1 MTVDR
6 AAVLDALREA
16 SAEGF
21 ATSKQVAA
29 VLGIKG
35 ASPLIRTVRKE
46 LEVMARQGRIE
57 AEVNPVVGKRFR
69 YVEEPSG
76 PAGIVARMER
86 RAKAVEDEE
95 PDESPE
101 ESEDEAESPEEPE
114 EEPDEESE
122 EESEDEDD
130 RPRLVR
136 RSLPTAT
143 HRVLRVLSDGKART
157 LKELKGYGVSSTT
170 LKPMREEGL
179 VLSEPDGYRITDD
192 GLRGLSEIEEDWPQ
206 LKDSVYEYEEYVEFD
221 RPRPKG
227 RMPTTVH
234 AMLCALAD
242 GRPRRAKD
250 LMAAGIGEKTH
261 GTVYQHGWCERTGL
275 GYAIT
280 DAGRARLDE
289 IERDW
294 PELRAKGRDSAV
306 PAAEEPVPAPKAEK
320 LPFPQPG
327 DGPLMYLVGEDGSQC
342 WMNTRGEY
350 FAVGDHIDQACGL
363 ANPDPKPDD
372 PPMTEAENAVVEGV
386 EAVTVYRLTLRTARG
401 VRTVDVSDPYVIG
414 KADATAFLVGMAARV
429 RTVGGRVQIGHIVDD
444 EWRDAL

>member
-6 AAVLDALREA
+6 AAVLDALREV

-57 AEVNPVVGKRFR
+57 TEVHPTIGKRFR

-86 RAKAVEDEE
+86 RARAVEDGVV
-95 PDESPE
+95 PDEDEDGTE
-101 ESEDEAESPEEPE
+101 EESPEEPE
-114 EEPDEESE
+114 EGSE
-122 EESEDEDD
+122 EESESEAD

-157 LKELKGYGVSSTT
+157 LKELKGFGVSSTT

-206 LKDSVYEYEEYVEFD
+206 LRDAVYDYQEYEEYE

-234 AMLCALAD
+234 AMLRALAD

-261 GTVYQHGWCERTGL
+261 GTVYQHGWCERTSE

-280 DAGRARLDE
+280 DAGRARIEE

-294 PELRAKGRDSAV
+294 PELRAKGGDV
-306 PAAEEPVPAPKAEK
+306 PAPASEPAPKAEPVPEPVQK
-320 LPFPQPG
+320 VEQLPG
-327 DGPLMYLVGEDGSQC
+327 YDGP
-342 WMNTRGEY
+342 
-350 FAVGDHIDQACGL
+350 
-363 ANPDPKPDD
+363 DPLPDD
-372 PPMTEAENAVVEGV
+372 PPMGEAENAVVEGI

-414 KADATAFLVGMAARV
+414 EADASDFLVGKAARV

-444 EWRDAL
+444 TWRFTR

>member
-21 ATSKQVAA
+21 VTAKEVAA
-29 VLGIKG
+29 SMGIKG
-35 ASPLIRTVRKE
+35 SSPLVRSVRKE
-46 LEVMARQGRIE
+46 LVVLARQGRVE
-57 AEVNPVVGKRFR
+57 TEVHPAVGRRYR

-76 PAGIVARMER
+76 VAGIVARMER
-86 RAKAVEDEE
+86 RAAAED
-95 PDESPE
+95 DGVLPE
-101 ESEDEAESPEEPE
+101 EEPE
-114 EEPDEESE
+114 EGEEEGSE
-122 EESEDEDD
+122 EEAEDEDEPEPEPEPDQEPD

-157 LKELKGYGVSSTT
+157 LKELKGFGVSSTT

-206 LKDSVYEYEEYVEFD
+206 LRDAVYDYQEYEEYE

-294 PELRAKGRDSAV
+294 PELRAKGRDV
-306 PAAEEPVPAPKAEK
+306 PLPASEPAPKAEPEPEHVQK
-320 LPFPQPG
+320 VERSPEPEEWF
-327 DGPLMYLVGEDGSQC
+327 DED
-342 WMNTRGEY
+342 
-350 FAVGDHIDQACGL
+350 DQL
-363 ANPDPKPDD
+363 IPDYVKVEGVDAAPDD
-372 PPMTEAENAVVEGV
+372 PPMTDAENAVVEGI

-414 KADATAFLVGMAARV
+414 KADASDFLVGKAARV

-444 EWRDAL
+444 DWRDAL

>member
-6 AAVLDALREA
+6 DAVLDALREA

-69 YVEEPSG
+69 YVEEPDG
-76 PAGIVARMER
+76 IDGIVARMER
-86 RAKAVEDEE
+86 RAKAIEDGVVPDEDEE
-95 PDESPE
+95 PAEEPEENYGEEDETPE
-101 ESEDEAESPEEPE
+101 ESSEDGPEEPE
-114 EEPDEESE
+114 QEP
-122 EESEDEDD
+122 D

-136 RSLPTAT
+136 RSLPTAI
-143 HRVLRVLSDGKART
+143 HRVLKVLSDGKART
-157 LKELKGYGVSSTT
+157 LKELKGFGVSSTT

-206 LKDSVYEYEEYVEFD
+206 LKDAVYDYQEYEEFD

-234 AMLCALAD
+234 AMLRALAD

-261 GTVYQHGWCERTGL
+261 GTVYQHGWCERTAL

-306 PAAEEPVPAPKAEK
+306 PAAEEPAPKAEPEPEPVQK
-320 LPFPQPG
+320 VEQLPG
-327 DGPLMYLVGEDGSQC
+327 YDGP
-342 WMNTRGEY
+342 
-350 FAVGDHIDQACGL
+350 
-363 ANPDPKPDD
+363 DPLPDD
-372 PPMTEAENAVVEGV
+372 PPIGEAENAVVEGV
-386 EAVTVYRLTLRTARG
+386 EAVTVYRLTLRTAKG

-444 EWRDAL
+444 EWRDAA

>member
-6 AAVLDALREA
+6 DAVLDALREA

-57 AEVNPVVGKRFR
+57 TEVHPTIGKRFR

-86 RAKAVEDEE
+86 RAKAVEDGVVPDEDE
-95 PDESPE
+95 DESPE
-101 ESEDEAESPEEPE
+101 ESEEEPE
-114 EEPDEESE
+114 A
-122 EESEDEDD
+122 EDD

-143 HRVLRVLSDGKART
+143 HRVLKVLSDGKART
-157 LKELKGYGVSSTT
+157 LKELKGFGVSSTT

-206 LKDSVYEYEEYVEFD
+206 LRDAVYDYQEYEEFD

-261 GTVYQHGWCERTGL
+261 GTVYQHGWCERTSE

-280 DAGRARLDE
+280 DAGRSRIEE

-294 PELRAKGRDSAV
+294 PELRAKGRDVPV
-306 PAAEEPVPAPKAEK
+306 PAAEEPAPKAEPAPEPEPVQK
-320 LPFPQPG
+320 IEQLPG
-327 DGPLMYLVGEDGSQC
+327 YDGP
-342 WMNTRGEY
+342 
-350 FAVGDHIDQACGL
+350 
-363 ANPDPKPDD
+363 DPLPDD
-372 PPMTEAENAVVEGV
+372 PPMGEAENAVVEGI
-386 EAVTVYRLTLRTARG
+386 ESVTVYRLTLRTARG

-414 KADATAFLVGMAARV
+414 KADASDFLVGKAARV
-429 RTVGGRVQIGHIVDD
+429 RTVAGRVQIGHIVDD
-444 EWRDAL
+444 DWRDAL

>member
-6 AAVLDALREA
+6 DAVLDALREA

-57 AEVNPVVGKRFR
+57 TEVHPTIGKRFR
-69 YVEEPSG
+69 YVEEPDG
-76 PAGIVARMER
+76 IDGIVARMER
-86 RAKAVEDEE
+86 RARAVEDGVV
-95 PDESPE
+95 PDEDEDGPE
-101 ESEDEAESPEEPE
+101 EESPEEPE
-114 EEPDEESE
+114 EESESE
-122 EESEDEDD
+122 AD

-143 HRVLRVLSDGKART
+143 HRVLKVLSDGKART

-206 LKDSVYEYEEYVEFD
+206 LKDAVYDYQEYEEFD

-294 PELRAKGRDSAV
+294 PELRAKGRDV
-306 PAAEEPVPAPKAEK
+306 PAPASEPAPKAEPVPEPVRIPNE
-320 LPFPQPG
+320 LPG
-327 DGPLMYLVGEDGSQC
+327 CDGPDSL
-342 WMNTRGEY
+342 
-350 FAVGDHIDQACGL
+350 
-363 ANPDPKPDD
+363 PDD
-372 PPMTEAENAVVEGV
+372 PPMGEVENAVVEGI

-414 KADATAFLVGMAARV
+414 KADASDFLVGKAARV

-444 EWRDAL
+444 DWRDAL

>member
-29 VLGIKG
+29 ALGIKG
-35 ASPLIRTVRKE
+35 VSPLIRTVRKE

-57 AEVNPVVGKRFR
+57 TEVHPTIGKRFR

-86 RAKAVEDEE
+86 RARAVEDGVVPDEDEE

-101 ESEDEAESPEEPE
+101 EPEDEDGLEEPE
-114 EEPDEESE
+114 QEP
-122 EESEDEDD
+122 D

-157 LKELKGYGVSSTT
+157 LKELKGFGVSSTT

-206 LKDSVYEYEEYVEFD
+206 LRDAVYDYQEYVEFD

-280 DAGRARLDE
+280 DAGRARLGE

-294 PELRAKGRDSAV
+294 PELRAKGRDVPV
-306 PAAEEPVPAPKAEK
+306 PAAEEPVPAPKAEPEPEPVQK
-320 LPFPQPG
+320 VEQLPG
-327 DGPLMYLVGEDGSQC
+327 YDGP
-342 WMNTRGEY
+342 
-350 FAVGDHIDQACGL
+350 
-363 ANPDPKPDD
+363 DPLPDD
-372 PPMTEAENAVVEGV
+372 PPMTEAENAVVEGI

-414 KADATAFLVGMAARV
+414 KADATAFLIGMAARV
-429 RTVGGRVQIGHIVDD
+429 RMVGGRVQIGHIVDD
-444 EWRDAL
+444 DWRDAL

>member
-57 AEVNPVVGKRFR
+57 TEVHPTIGKRFR

-86 RAKAVEDEE
+86 RAKAVEDGVVPDEDE
-95 PDESPE
+95 DESPE
-101 ESEDEAESPEEPE
+101 ESEDGPE
-114 EEPDEESE
+114 EEPEA
-122 EESEDEDD
+122 EDD

-143 HRVLRVLSDGKART
+143 HRVLKVLSDGKPRT
-157 LKELKGYGVSSTT
+157 LKELKGFGVSSTT

-206 LKDSVYEYEEYVEFD
+206 LRDSVYEYEEYVEFD

-280 DAGRARLDE
+280 DAGRSRLEE

-294 PELRAKGRDSAV
+294 PELRAKGRDFAV
-306 PAAEEPVPAPKAEK
+306 PVSEPEPKAEPAPEPEPVQK
-320 LPFPQPG
+320 VEQLPEPEEWF
-327 DGPLMYLVGEDGSQC
+327 DED
-342 WMNTRGEY
+342 
-350 FAVGDHIDQACGL
+350 DQL
-363 ANPDPKPDD
+363 IPDYVKVEGVDTVPDD
-372 PPMTEAENAVVEGV
+372 PPISEAENAVVV
-386 EAVTVYRLTLRTARG
+386 DLTTVYRLTLRTPSG
-401 VRTVDVSDPYVIG
+401 QKVVDVPACDEGVITG
-414 KADATAFLVGMAARV
+414 VLGRMRTMCDAVGRAVRV
-429 RTVGGRVQIGHIVDD
+429 RTVAGEVQIGHIVDD
-444 EWRDAL
+444 TWRFTR

>member
-29 VLGIKG
+29 ALGIKG
-35 ASPLIRTVRKE
+35 VSPLIRTVRKE

-57 AEVNPVVGKRFR
+57 TEVHPTIGKRFR

-86 RAKAVEDEE
+86 RARAVEDGVVPDEDEE

-101 ESEDEAESPEEPE
+101 EPEDEDGLEEPE
-114 EEPDEESE
+114 QEP
-122 EESEDEDD
+122 D

-157 LKELKGYGVSSTT
+157 LKELKGFGVSSTT

-206 LKDSVYEYEEYVEFD
+206 LKDSVYENEEYEEFD

-280 DAGRARLDE
+280 DAGRARLGE

-294 PELRAKGRDSAV
+294 PELRAKGRDVPV
-306 PAAEEPVPAPKAEK
+306 PAAEEPVPAPKAEPEPEPVQK
-320 LPFPQPG
+320 VEQLPG
-327 DGPLMYLVGEDGSQC
+327 YDGP
-342 WMNTRGEY
+342 
-350 FAVGDHIDQACGL
+350 
-363 ANPDPKPDD
+363 DPLPDD
-372 PPMTEAENAVVEGV
+372 PPMTEAENAVVEGI

-414 KADATAFLVGMAARV
+414 KADATAFLIGMAARV
-429 RTVGGRVQIGHIVDD
+429 RMVGGRVQIGHIVDD
-444 EWRDAL
+444 DWRDAL

>member
-1 MTVDR
+1 M
-6 AAVLDALREA
+6 
-16 SAEGF
+16 
-21 ATSKQVAA
+21 
-29 VLGIKG
+29 
-35 ASPLIRTVRKE
+35 
-46 LEVMARQGRIE
+46 
-57 AEVNPVVGKRFR
+57 
-69 YVEEPSG
+69 EEPDG
-76 PAGIVARMER
+76 IDGIVARMER
-86 RAKAVEDEE
+86 RARAVEDGVV
-95 PDESPE
+95 PDEDEDGPE
-101 ESEDEAESPEEPE
+101 EESPEEPE
-114 EEPDEESE
+114 EESESE
-122 EESEDEDD
+122 AD

-157 LKELKGYGVSSTT
+157 LKELKGFGVSSTT

-206 LKDSVYEYEEYVEFD
+206 LRDSVYEYEEYEEFE

-234 AMLCALAD
+234 AMLRALAD

-261 GTVYQHGWCERTGL
+261 GTVYQHGWCERTSE

-280 DAGRARLDE
+280 DAGRARLGE

-294 PELRAKGRDSAV
+294 PELRAKGRDV
-306 PAAEEPVPAPKAEK
+306 PAPASEPAPKAEAVPEPEPVQILNE
-320 LPFPQPG
+320 LPG
-327 DGPLMYLVGEDGSQC
+327 YDGP
-342 WMNTRGEY
+342 
-350 FAVGDHIDQACGL
+350 
-363 ANPDPKPDD
+363 DPLPDD
-372 PPMTEAENAVVEGV
+372 PPMGEAENAVVEGV
-386 EAVTVYRLTLRTARG
+386 ESVTVYRLTLRTARG

-414 KADATAFLVGMAARV
+414 KADASDFLVGKAARV

-444 EWRDAL
+444 DWRDAL

>member
-6 AAVLDALREA
+6 DAVLDALREA

-57 AEVNPVVGKRFR
+57 TEVHPTIGKRFR
-69 YVEEPSG
+69 YVEEPDG
-76 PAGIVARMER
+76 IDGIVARMER
-86 RAKAVEDEE
+86 RAKAVEDGVVPDEDEDGPEE
-95 PDESPE
+95 ESPE
-101 ESEDEAESPEEPE
+101 ESEEEPE
-114 EEPDEESE
+114 PEQVPD
-122 EESEDEDD
+122 
-130 RPRLVR
+130 RQRLVR

-143 HRVLRVLSDGKART
+143 HRVLKVLSDGKART
-157 LKELKGYGVSSTT
+157 LKELKGFGVSSTT

-206 LKDSVYEYEEYVEFD
+206 LKDAVYDYQEYEEFE

-234 AMLCALAD
+234 AMLRALAD

-280 DAGRARLDE
+280 DAGRARIEE

-306 PAAEEPVPAPKAEK
+306 PAAEEPAPKAE
-320 LPFPQPG
+320 PVPEPEPVRIPNESPG
-327 DGPLMYLVGEDGSQC
+327 YDGP
-342 WMNTRGEY
+342 
-350 FAVGDHIDQACGL
+350 
-363 ANPDPKPDD
+363 DPLPDD

-429 RTVGGRVQIGHIVDD
+429 RTVAGRTQVGHIVDD
-444 EWRDAL
+444 EWRDAA

>member
-6 AAVLDALREA
+6 DAVLDALREA

-57 AEVNPVVGKRFR
+57 TEVHPTIGKRFR

-86 RAKAVEDEE
+86 RAKASEDGVVPDEDE
-95 PDESPE
+95 DG
-101 ESEDEAESPEEPE
+101 PE
-114 EEPDEESE
+114 EESPEESE
-122 EESEDEDD
+122 EESEAEDDTEPD

-157 LKELKGYGVSSTT
+157 LKELKGFGVSSTT

-206 LKDSVYEYEEYVEFD
+206 LRDSVYEYEEYVEFE

-261 GTVYQHGWCERTGL
+261 GTVYQHGWCERTSE

-280 DAGRARLDE
+280 DAGRARIEE

-294 PELRAKGRDSAV
+294 PELRAKGMGYVDVPMVQESAPELV
-306 PAAEEPVPAPKAEK
+306 REARKPEPVQKVEQ
-320 LPFPQPG
+320 LPG
-327 DGPLMYLVGEDGSQC
+327 YDGPDSL
-342 WMNTRGEY
+342 
-350 FAVGDHIDQACGL
+350 
-363 ANPDPKPDD
+363 PDD
-372 PPMTEAENAVVEGV
+372 PPMGEVENAVVEGI

-414 KADATAFLVGMAARV
+414 KADASDFLVGKAARV

-444 EWRDAL
+444 DWRDAL

>member
-6 AAVLDALREA
+6 DAVLDALREA

-57 AEVNPVVGKRFR
+57 TEVHPTIGKRFR

-86 RAKAVEDEE
+86 RAKAVEDGVVPDEDE
-95 PDESPE
+95 DGTEDGPEDESPE
-101 ESEDEAESPEEPE
+101 EPGQEP
-114 EEPDEESE
+114 
-122 EESEDEDD
+122 D

-143 HRVLRVLSDGKART
+143 HRVLKVLSDGKART

-179 VLSEPDGYRITDD
+179 VLSEPEGYRITDD

-206 LKDSVYEYEEYVEFD
+206 LRDAVYDYQEYEEFD

-234 AMLCALAD
+234 AMLRALAD

-261 GTVYQHGWCERTGL
+261 GTVYQHGWCERTSE

-280 DAGRARLDE
+280 DAGRARLGE

-294 PELRAKGRDSAV
+294 PELRAKGRDVPV
-306 PAAEEPVPAPKAEK
+306 PASEPAPKAEPVPEPEPVQK
-320 LPFPQPG
+320 VERSPEPEEWFDEDDQ
-327 DGPLMYLVGEDGSQC
+327 LV
-342 WMNTRGEY
+342 
-350 FAVGDHIDQACGL
+350 
-363 ANPDPKPDD
+363 PDYVKVEGVDPVPDD
-372 PPMTEAENAVVEGV
+372 PPASEAENAVVEGI

-414 KADATAFLVGMAARV
+414 KADVGMAARV
-429 RTVGGRVQIGHIVDD
+429 RTVAGRVQIGHIVDD
-444 EWRDAL
+444 DWRDAL

>member
-57 AEVNPVVGKRFR
+57 TEVHPTIGKRFR

-86 RAKAVEDEE
+86 RAKAVEDEGAL
-95 PDESPE
+95 PE
-101 ESEDEAESPEEPE
+101 EDAEEGEE
-114 EEPDEESE
+114 EESE
-122 EESEDEDD
+122 EEPEDESEEPGQEPD

-143 HRVLRVLSDGKART
+143 HRVLKVLSDGKART
-157 LKELKGYGVSSTT
+157 LKELKGFGVSSTT

-206 LKDSVYEYEEYVEFD
+206 LRDSVYEYEEYVEYE

-261 GTVYQHGWCERTGL
+261 GTVYQHGWCERTSE

-280 DAGRARLDE
+280 DAGRSRIEE

-294 PELRAKGRDSAV
+294 PELRAKGRDVPV
-306 PAAEEPVPAPKAEK
+306 PAAEEPVPAPEPEPVQNVEQ
-320 LPFPQPG
+320 LPG
-327 DGPLMYLVGEDGSQC
+327 YDGP
-342 WMNTRGEY
+342 
-350 FAVGDHIDQACGL
+350 
-363 ANPDPKPDD
+363 DPLPDD
-372 PPMTEAENAVVEGV
+372 PPMGEAENAVVEGI
-386 EAVTVYRLTLRTARG
+386 ESVTVYRLTLRTARG

-414 KADATAFLVGMAARV
+414 KADASDFLVGKAARV

-444 EWRDAL
+444 DWRDAL

>member
-46 LEVMARQGRIE
+46 LGVMARQGRIE
-57 AEVNPVVGKRFR
+57 AEVHPTIGKRFR
-69 YVEEPSG
+69 YVEEPDG

-86 RAKAVEDEE
+86 RAKAVEDGVV
-95 PDESPE
+95 PD
-101 ESEDEAESPEEPE
+101 EDEAP
-114 EEPDEESE
+114 EESE
-122 EESEDEDD
+122 EESDEEPEDEDGPGPGQEPD
-130 RPRLVR
+130 RQRLVR

-143 HRVLRVLSDGKART
+143 HRVLKVLSDGKART
-157 LKELKGYGVSSTT
+157 LKELKGFGVSSTT

-206 LKDSVYEYEEYVEFD
+206 LKDAVYDYQEYEEFD

-234 AMLCALAD
+234 AMLCTLAD

-294 PELRAKGRDSAV
+294 PELRAKGRNVPV
-306 PAAEEPVPAPKAEK
+306 PAAEEPEPAPKMEAVAKAEAV
-320 LPFPQPG
+320 PATQPG
-327 DGPLMYLVGEDGSQC
+327 YDGP
-342 WMNTRGEY
+342 
-350 FAVGDHIDQACGL
+350 
-363 ANPDPKPDD
+363 DPLPDD
-372 PPMTEAENAVVEGV
+372 PPMGEAENAVVEGV

-429 RTVGGRVQIGHIVDD
+429 RTVGGRVQVGHIVDD
-444 EWRDAL
+444 EWRDAA

>member
-6 AAVLDALREA
+6 DAVLDALREA

-69 YVEEPSG
+69 YVEEPDG
-76 PAGIVARMER
+76 IDGIVARMER
-86 RAKAVEDEE
+86 RAKAVEDGVVPDEDEE

-101 ESEDEAESPEEPE
+101 EPDDGT
-114 EEPDEESE
+114 DEESE
-122 EESEDEDD
+122 GEPDQEPD

-143 HRVLRVLSDGKART
+143 HRVLRVLSDGRART
-157 LKELKGYGVSSTT
+157 LKELKGFGVSSTT

-206 LKDSVYEYEEYVEFD
+206 LRDSVYEYEEYEEFD

-280 DAGRARLDE
+280 DAGRARIEE

-294 PELRAKGRDSAV
+294 PELRAKGMGYVDVPTVQESA
-306 PAAEEPVPAPKAEK
+306 PEPVREARKPEPEPEPVQKVEQ
-320 LPFPQPG
+320 LPG
-327 DGPLMYLVGEDGSQC
+327 YDGP
-342 WMNTRGEY
+342 
-350 FAVGDHIDQACGL
+350 
-363 ANPDPKPDD
+363 DPLPDD
-372 PPMTEAENAVVEGV
+372 PPMTEAENAVVEGI
-386 EAVTVYRLTLRTARG
+386 ESVTVYRLTLRTAKG
-401 VRTVDVSDPYVIG
+401 SRTVDVSDPYVIG
-414 KADATAFLVGMAARV
+414 KADASDFLVGKAARV
-429 RTVGGRVQIGHIVDD
+429 RTVAGRVQIGHIVDD

>member
-6 AAVLDALREA
+6 DAVLDALREA

-57 AEVNPVVGKRFR
+57 AEVSPVVGKRFR
-69 YVEEPSG
+69 YVDEPSG
-76 PAGIVARMER
+76 VDGIVARMER
-86 RAKAVEDEE
+86 RAKAVEDGVVPDEDEE
-95 PDESPE
+95 P
-101 ESEDEAESPEEPE
+101 AEEPE
-114 EEPDEESE
+114 ENYGEEEETPEES
-122 EESEDEDD
+122 SEDGPEEPGQEPD

-143 HRVLRVLSDGKART
+143 HRVLKVLSDGKART
-157 LKELKGYGVSSTT
+157 LKELKGFGVSSTT

-206 LKDSVYEYEEYVEFD
+206 LKDAVYDYQEYEEFD

-261 GTVYQHGWCERTGL
+261 GTVYQHGWCERTAL

-294 PELRAKGRDSAV
+294 PELRAKGRDVPV
-306 PAAEEPVPAPKAEK
+306 PAAEEQEPAPKAEPVPEPVQK
-320 LPFPQPG
+320 VEQLPG
-327 DGPLMYLVGEDGSQC
+327 YDGP
-342 WMNTRGEY
+342 
-350 FAVGDHIDQACGL
+350 
-363 ANPDPKPDD
+363 DPIPDD
-372 PPMTEAENAVVEGV
+372 PPMGEAENAVVEAV

-414 KADATAFLVGMAARV
+414 KADAADFLVGMAARV
-429 RTVGGRVQIGHIVDD
+429 RTVAGRVQVGHIVDD
-444 EWRDAL
+444 EWRDAA

>member
-69 YVEEPSG
+69 YVEEPDG
-76 PAGIVARMER
+76 IDGIVARMER
-86 RAKAVEDEE
+86 RAKAVEDGVVPDEDEE

-101 ESEDEAESPEEPE
+101 EPEDEDGLEEPE
-114 EEPDEESE
+114 QEP
-122 EESEDEDD
+122 D

-143 HRVLRVLSDGKART
+143 HRVLRVLSDGRART

-206 LKDSVYEYEEYVEFD
+206 LRDAVYDYQEYEEFD

-261 GTVYQHGWCERTGL
+261 GTVYQHGWCKRTGL

-294 PELRAKGRDSAV
+294 PELRAKGMGYVDVPMVQESA
-306 PAAEEPVPAPKAEK
+306 PEPVREARKPEPVQKVEQ
-320 LPFPQPG
+320 LPG
-327 DGPLMYLVGEDGSQC
+327 YDGP
-342 WMNTRGEY
+342 
-350 FAVGDHIDQACGL
+350 
-363 ANPDPKPDD
+363 DPLPDD

-414 KADATAFLVGMAARV
+414 KTDASDFLVGKAARV
-429 RTVGGRVQIGHIVDD
+429 RTVGERVQIGHIVDD
-444 EWRDAL
+444 DWRDAL

>member
-57 AEVNPVVGKRFR
+57 AEVHPTIGKRFR

-76 PAGIVARMER
+76 TAGIVARMER
-86 RAKAVEDEE
+86 RARAVEDGVVPDEDEE

-101 ESEDEAESPEEPE
+101 EPEDEDGPEEPE
-114 EEPDEESE
+114 QEP
-122 EESEDEDD
+122 D

-206 LKDSVYEYEEYVEFD
+206 LKDAVYDYQEYEEFD

-280 DAGRARLDE
+280 DAGRARLGE

-294 PELRAKGRDSAV
+294 PELRAKGRDVPV
-306 PAAEEPVPAPKAEK
+306 PAAEEPVPAPKAEPEPEPVQK
-320 LPFPQPG
+320 VEQSPG
-327 DGPLMYLVGEDGSQC
+327 YDGP
-342 WMNTRGEY
+342 
-350 FAVGDHIDQACGL
+350 
-363 ANPDPKPDD
+363 DPLPDD
-372 PPMTEAENAVVEGV
+372 PPMTEAENAVVEGI

-414 KADATAFLVGMAARV
+414 QADASDFLVGKAARV

>member
-6 AAVLDALREA
+6 DAVLDALREA

-57 AEVNPVVGKRFR
+57 TEVHPTIGKRFR
-69 YVEEPSG
+69 YVEEPD
-76 PAGIVARMER
+76 AIDGIVARMER
-86 RAKAVEDEE
+86 RARAVEDGVV
-95 PDESPE
+95 PDEDEDGPE
-101 ESEDEAESPEEPE
+101 EESPEEPE
-114 EEPDEESE
+114 EESESE
-122 EESEDEDD
+122 AD

-143 HRVLRVLSDGKART
+143 HRVLKVLSDGKART

-206 LKDSVYEYEEYVEFD
+206 LKDAVYDYQEYEEFD

-294 PELRAKGRDSAV
+294 PELRAKGRDV
-306 PAAEEPVPAPKAEK
+306 PAPASEPAPKAEPVPEPVRIPNE
-320 LPFPQPG
+320 LPG
-327 DGPLMYLVGEDGSQC
+327 CDGPDSL
-342 WMNTRGEY
+342 
-350 FAVGDHIDQACGL
+350 
-363 ANPDPKPDD
+363 PDD
-372 PPMTEAENAVVEGV
+372 PPMGEVENAVVEGI

-414 KADATAFLVGMAARV
+414 KADASDFLVGKAARV

-444 EWRDAL
+444 DWRDAL

>member
-6 AAVLDALREA
+6 AAVLDALREV

-69 YVEEPSG
+69 YVEEPDG
-76 PAGIVARMER
+76 IDGIVARMER
-86 RAKAVEDEE
+86 RAKAIEDGVVPDEDEE

-101 ESEDEAESPEEPE
+101 EPEDEDGPE
-114 EEPDEESE
+114 EEPEPEQE
-122 EESEDEDD
+122 PD

-157 LKELKGYGVSSTT
+157 LKELKGFGVSSTT

-192 GLRGLSEIEEDWPQ
+192 GLRGLFEIEEDWPQ
-206 LKDSVYEYEEYVEFD
+206 LRDAVYDYQEYEEFD

-261 GTVYQHGWCERTGL
+261 GTVYQHGWCERTAL

-280 DAGRARLDE
+280 DAGRARLGE

-306 PAAEEPVPAPKAEK
+306 PAAEEQEQAPKAEPAPEPEPVQK
-320 LPFPQPG
+320 VEQLPG
-327 DGPLMYLVGEDGSQC
+327 YDGP
-342 WMNTRGEY
+342 
-350 FAVGDHIDQACGL
+350 
-363 ANPDPKPDD
+363 DPLPDD
-372 PPMTEAENAVVEGV
+372 PPMSEAENAVVEGV

-429 RTVGGRVQIGHIVDD
+429 RTVGGRVQVGHIVDD
-444 EWRDAL
+444 VWRDAA

>member
-6 AAVLDALREA
+6 DAVLDALREA

-57 AEVNPVVGKRFR
+57 TEVHPTIGKRFR
-69 YVEEPSG
+69 YVEEPDG
-76 PAGIVARMER
+76 IDGIVARMER
-86 RAKAVEDEE
+86 RAKAVEDGVV
-95 PDESPE
+95 PDEDEDGPE
-101 ESEDEAESPEEPE
+101 EESPEEPE
-114 EEPDEESE
+114 EESESE
-122 EESEDEDD
+122 AD

-157 LKELKGYGVSSTT
+157 LKELKGFGVSSTT

-206 LKDSVYEYEEYVEFD
+206 LRDSVYEYEEYEEFE

-234 AMLCALAD
+234 AMLRALAD

-261 GTVYQHGWCERTGL
+261 GTVYQHGWCERTSE

-280 DAGRARLDE
+280 DAGRARLGE

-294 PELRAKGRDSAV
+294 PELRAKGRDVPA
-306 PAAEEPVPAPKAEK
+306 PAAEEPVPAPKAEPVSEPVQK
-320 LPFPQPG
+320 VEQLPG
-327 DGPLMYLVGEDGSQC
+327 YDGPDPL
-342 WMNTRGEY
+342 
-350 FAVGDHIDQACGL
+350 
-363 ANPDPKPDD
+363 PDE

-386 EAVTVYRLTLRTARG
+386 ESVTVYRLTLRTARG

-414 KADATAFLVGMAARV
+414 KADASDFLVGKAARV
-429 RTVGGRVQIGHIVDD
+429 RTVAGRVQIGHIVDD

>member
-29 VLGIKG
+29 ALGIKG

-57 AEVNPVVGKRFR
+57 TEVHPTIGKRFR

-86 RAKAVEDEE
+86 RARAVEDGVV
-95 PDESPE
+95 PDEDEAPEENYGEEEETPE
-101 ESEDEAESPEEPE
+101 ESGEEPEDEDGPE
-114 EEPDEESE
+114 EEPEPEQE
-122 EESEDEDD
+122 PD

-179 VLSEPDGYRITDD
+179 VLSEPDGYLITDD

-206 LKDSVYEYEEYVEFD
+206 LRDAVYDYQEYVEFE

-280 DAGRARLDE
+280 DAGRARLGE

-294 PELRAKGRDSAV
+294 PELRAKGRDVPV
-306 PAAEEPVPAPKAEK
+306 PAAEEQEPKMETMPAVEAVAKAEAVPAT
-320 LPFPQPG
+320 QPG
-327 DGPLMYLVGEDGSQC
+327 YDGP
-342 WMNTRGEY
+342 
-350 FAVGDHIDQACGL
+350 
-363 ANPDPKPDD
+363 DPLPDD
-372 PPMTEAENAVVEGV
+372 PPMTEAENAVVEGI
-386 EAVTVYRLTLRTARG
+386 EAVTVYRLTLRTAKG

-429 RTVGGRVQIGHIVDD
+429 RTVGRRVQVGHIVDD
-444 EWRDAL
+444 DWRDAQ

>member
-35 ASPLIRTVRKE
+35 ASPFIRTVRKE

-57 AEVNPVVGKRFR
+57 TEVHPTIGKRFR

-86 RAKAVEDEE
+86 RAKAVEDGVVPDEDE
-95 PDESPE
+95 DGTEDGPEDESPE
-101 ESEDEAESPEEPE
+101 EPGQEP
-114 EEPDEESE
+114 
-122 EESEDEDD
+122 D

-143 HRVLRVLSDGKART
+143 HRVLKVLSDGKART

-206 LKDSVYEYEEYVEFD
+206 LKDAVYDYQEYEEFD

-280 DAGRARLDE
+280 DAGRARIEE

-306 PAAEEPVPAPKAEK
+306 PASEPAPKAEPEPEPVQK
-320 LPFPQPG
+320 VEQLPG
-327 DGPLMYLVGEDGSQC
+327 CDGP
-342 WMNTRGEY
+342 
-350 FAVGDHIDQACGL
+350 
-363 ANPDPKPDD
+363 DPIPDD
-372 PPMTEAENAVVEGV
+372 PPMGEAENAVVEGV

-401 VRTVDVSDPYVIG
+401 VRSVDVSDPYVIR
-414 KADATAFLVGMAARV
+414 KADATAFLIGMAARV

-444 EWRDAL
+444 EWRDAQ

>member
-69 YVEEPSG
+69 YVDEPSG
-76 PAGIVARMER
+76 TAGIVARMER
-86 RAKAVEDEE
+86 RARAVEDGVVPDEDEETDEDEE

-101 ESEDEAESPEEPE
+101 EPEDEDGPEEPE
-114 EEPDEESE
+114 LEP
-122 EESEDEDD
+122 D

-170 LKPMREEGL
+170 LKPMREEGQ
-179 VLSEPDGYRITDD
+179 VLREPDGYRITDD

-206 LKDSVYEYEEYVEFD
+206 LRDSVYEYEEYVEFEK
-221 RPRPKG
+221 PRPKG

-234 AMLCALAD
+234 AMLRALAD

-250 LMAAGIGEKTH
+250 LMAAGIGEKTP

-280 DAGRARLDE
+280 DSGRARLDE

-294 PELRAKGRDSAV
+294 PELRAKGRDVPV
-306 PAAEEPVPAPKAEK
+306 PAAEEPVPAPKMEAVPEPEPVRIPNK
-320 LPFPQPG
+320 LPG
-327 DGPLMYLVGEDGSQC
+327 YDGP
-342 WMNTRGEY
+342 
-350 FAVGDHIDQACGL
+350 
-363 ANPDPKPDD
+363 DPLPDD
-372 PPMTEAENAVVEGV
+372 PPMSEAENAVVEGI

-414 KADATAFLVGMAARV
+414 KADASDFLVGKAARV

-444 EWRDAL
+444 DWRDAL

>member
-6 AAVLDALREA
+6 DAVLDALREA

-57 AEVNPVVGKRFR
+57 TEVHPTIGKRFR
-69 YVEEPSG
+69 YVEEPDG
-76 PAGIVARMER
+76 IDGIVARMER
-86 RAKAVEDEE
+86 RAKAVEDGVVPDEDEE
-95 PDESPE
+95 PAEEPEENYGEEDETPE
-101 ESEDEAESPEEPE
+101 ESSEDGPEEPE
-114 EEPDEESE
+114 QEP
-122 EESEDEDD
+122 D

-157 LKELKGYGVSSTT
+157 LKELKGFGVSSTT

-179 VLSEPDGYRITDD
+179 VLSGPDGYRITDD

-206 LKDSVYEYEEYVEFD
+206 LRDAVYDYQEYEEFD

-261 GTVYQHGWCERTGL
+261 GTVYQHGWCERTAL

-306 PAAEEPVPAPKAEK
+306 PAAEEQEQEPKAE
-320 LPFPQPG
+320 PVSEPVRIPNESPG
-327 DGPLMYLVGEDGSQC
+327 YDGP
-342 WMNTRGEY
+342 
-350 FAVGDHIDQACGL
+350 
-363 ANPDPKPDD
+363 DPIPDD
-372 PPMTEAENAVVEGV
+372 PPMGEAENAVVEGV

-429 RTVGGRVQIGHIVDD
+429 RTVGGRVQVGHIVDD
-444 EWRDAL
+444 DWRDAA

>member
-69 YVEEPSG
+69 YVDEPSG
-76 PAGIVARMER
+76 TAGIVARMER
-86 RAKAVEDEE
+86 RAKAVEDGVV
-95 PDESPE
+95 PDEDE
-101 ESEDEAESPEEPE
+101 ETDESPEEPE
-114 EEPDEESE
+114 DEDGPEEPEQEP
-122 EESEDEDD
+122 D

-143 HRVLRVLSDGKART
+143 HRVLRVLSDGRART

-206 LKDSVYEYEEYVEFD
+206 LKDAVYDYQEYEEFD

-306 PAAEEPVPAPKAEK
+306 PAAEEQEPKAEPVPEPVQK
-320 LPFPQPG
+320 AEQSPG
-327 DGPLMYLVGEDGSQC
+327 YDGP
-342 WMNTRGEY
+342 
-350 FAVGDHIDQACGL
+350 
-363 ANPDPKPDD
+363 DPLPDD
-372 PPMTEAENAVVEGV
+372 PPMSEAENAVVEGV
-386 EAVTVYRLTLRTARG
+386 ESVTVYRLTLRTARG

-414 KADATAFLVGMAARV
+414 QADASDFLVGKAARV

>member
-6 AAVLDALREA
+6 AAVLDALSEA

-69 YVEEPSG
+69 YVEEPDG
-76 PAGIVARMER
+76 TAGIVARMER
-86 RAKAVEDEE
+86 RAKAIEDGVVPDEDE
-95 PDESPE
+95 DGT
-101 ESEDEAESPEEPE
+101 EDGTEEEPE
-114 EEPDEESE
+114 AEA
-122 EESEDEDD
+122 D

-143 HRVLRVLSDGKART
+143 HRVLKVLSDGKPRT
-157 LKELKGYGVSSTT
+157 LKELKGYGVSTTT

-206 LKDSVYEYEEYVEFD
+206 LRDAVYDYQEYEEFD
-221 RPRPKG
+221 RPRPRG

-261 GTVYQHGWCERTGL
+261 GTVYQHGWCERTAL

-280 DAGRARLDE
+280 DAGRARIEE

-294 PELRAKGRDSAV
+294 PELRAKGRDV
-306 PAAEEPVPAPKAEK
+306 PVSEPEPVQIPNE
-320 LPFPQPG
+320 LPG
-327 DGPLMYLVGEDGSQC
+327 YDGP
-342 WMNTRGEY
+342 
-350 FAVGDHIDQACGL
+350 
-363 ANPDPKPDD
+363 DPLPDD
-372 PPMTEAENAVVEGV
+372 PPMTEAENAVVEGI
-386 EAVTVYRLTLRTARG
+386 ESVTVYRLTLRTARG

-414 KADATAFLVGMAARV
+414 KADASDFLVGKAARV

>member
-57 AEVNPVVGKRFR
+57 TEVHPTIGKRFR
-69 YVEEPSG
+69 YVEEPDG
-76 PAGIVARMER
+76 IDGIVARMER
-86 RAKAVEDEE
+86 RARVVEDGVVPDEDEE
-95 PDESPE
+95 PAEEPEENYGEEEETPE
-101 ESEDEAESPEEPE
+101 ESEDEDGPEEPDQ
-114 EEPDEESE
+114 EP
-122 EESEDEDD
+122 D

-143 HRVLRVLSDGKART
+143 HRVLRVLSDGRART

-206 LKDSVYEYEEYVEFD
+206 LKDAAYDYQEYVEFD

-280 DAGRARLDE
+280 DAGRARIEE

-294 PELRAKGRDSAV
+294 PELRAKGMGYVDVPMVQESA
-306 PAAEEPVPAPKAEK
+306 PEPVREARKPEPVQKVEQ
-320 LPFPQPG
+320 LPG
-327 DGPLMYLVGEDGSQC
+327 YDGP
-342 WMNTRGEY
+342 
-350 FAVGDHIDQACGL
+350 
-363 ANPDPKPDD
+363 DPLPDD
-372 PPMTEAENAVVEGV
+372 PPMTEAENAVVEGI
-386 EAVTVYRLTLRTARG
+386 EAVTVYRLTLRTAKG
-401 VRTVDVSDPYVIG
+401 ARTVDVSDPYVIG
-414 KADATAFLVGMAARV
+414 KADASDFLVGKAARV

>member
-6 AAVLDALREA
+6 DAVLDALREA

-69 YVEEPSG
+69 YVEEPDG
-76 PAGIVARMER
+76 IDGIVARMER
-86 RAKAVEDEE
+86 RAKAIEDGVVPDEDEE

-101 ESEDEAESPEEPE
+101 EPEA
-114 EEPDEESE
+114 
-122 EESEDEDD
+122 EDD

-143 HRVLRVLSDGKART
+143 HRVLKVLSDGKART
-157 LKELKGYGVSSTT
+157 LKELKGFGVSSTT

-179 VLSEPDGYRITDD
+179 VLSGPDGYRITDD

-206 LKDSVYEYEEYVEFD
+206 LRDAVYDYQEYEEFD

-234 AMLCALAD
+234 AMLRALAD

-261 GTVYQHGWCERTGL
+261 GTVYQRGWCERTAL

-294 PELRAKGRDSAV
+294 PELRAKGRESAV
-306 PAAEEPVPAPKAEK
+306 TAAEEPVPAPKAEPVPEPEPVQK
-320 LPFPQPG
+320 VEQSPG
-327 DGPLMYLVGEDGSQC
+327 YDGP
-342 WMNTRGEY
+342 
-350 FAVGDHIDQACGL
+350 
-363 ANPDPKPDD
+363 DPLPDD
-372 PPMTEAENAVVEGV
+372 PPIGQAENAVVEGV

-401 VRTVDVSDPYVIG
+401 VRTVDVSDPYVISQ
-414 KADATAFLVGMAARV
+414 ADASDFLVGKAARV
-429 RTVGGRVQIGHIVDD
+429 RTVAGRVQVGHIVDD
-444 EWRDAL
+444 VWRDAI

>member
-6 AAVLDALREA
+6 DAVLDALREA

-57 AEVNPVVGKRFR
+57 TEVHPTIGKRFR
-69 YVEEPSG
+69 YVEEPDG
-76 PAGIVARMER
+76 IDGIVARMER
-86 RAKAVEDEE
+86 RARAVEDGVV
-95 PDESPE
+95 PDEDEDGPE
-101 ESEDEAESPEEPE
+101 EESPEEPE
-114 EEPDEESE
+114 EESESE
-122 EESEDEDD
+122 AD

-157 LKELKGYGVSSTT
+157 LKELKGFGVSSTT

-206 LKDSVYEYEEYVEFD
+206 LRDSVYEYEEYEEFE

-234 AMLCALAD
+234 AMLRALAD

-261 GTVYQHGWCERTGL
+261 GTVYQHGWCERTSE

-280 DAGRARLDE
+280 DAGRARLGE

-294 PELRAKGRDSAV
+294 PELRAKGRDV
-306 PAAEEPVPAPKAEK
+306 PAPASEPAPKAEAVPEPEPVQILNE
-320 LPFPQPG
+320 LPG
-327 DGPLMYLVGEDGSQC
+327 YDGP
-342 WMNTRGEY
+342 
-350 FAVGDHIDQACGL
+350 
-363 ANPDPKPDD
+363 DPLPDD
-372 PPMTEAENAVVEGV
+372 PPMGEAENAVVEGV
-386 EAVTVYRLTLRTARG
+386 ESVTVYRLTLRTARG

-414 KADATAFLVGMAARV
+414 KADVGMAARV
-429 RTVGGRVQIGHIVDD
+429 RTVAGRVQIGHIVDD
-444 EWRDAL
+444 DWRDAL

>member
-57 AEVNPVVGKRFR
+57 TEVHPTIGKRFR

-86 RAKAVEDEE
+86 RAKAVEDGVVPDEDEE

-101 ESEDEAESPEEPE
+101 EPEDEDGPE
-114 EEPDEESE
+114 EEPEPEQE
-122 EESEDEDD
+122 PD

-143 HRVLRVLSDGKART
+143 HRVLRVLSDGRART

-206 LKDSVYEYEEYVEFD
+206 LKDAVYDYQEYEEFD

-280 DAGRARLDE
+280 DAGRARLGE

-294 PELRAKGRDSAV
+294 PELRAKGRDVPV
-306 PAAEEPVPAPKAEK
+306 PAAEEPVPAPKAEPEPEPVQK
-320 LPFPQPG
+320 VEQSPG
-327 DGPLMYLVGEDGSQC
+327 YDGPDPL
-342 WMNTRGEY
+342 
-350 FAVGDHIDQACGL
+350 
-363 ANPDPKPDD
+363 PDE
-372 PPMTEAENAVVEGV
+372 PPMTEAENAVVEGI

-414 KADATAFLVGMAARV
+414 KADASDFLVGKAARV

>member
-69 YVEEPSG
+69 YVEEPDG
-76 PAGIVARMER
+76 IDGIVARMER
-86 RAKAVEDEE
+86 RAKAVEDGVVPDEDEE

-101 ESEDEAESPEEPE
+101 EPEDEDGPE
-114 EEPDEESE
+114 EEPEPEQE
-122 EESEDEDD
+122 PD

-157 LKELKGYGVSSTT
+157 LKELKGFGVSSTT

-206 LKDSVYEYEEYVEFD
+206 LRDAVYDYQEYEEFE

-294 PELRAKGRDSAV
+294 PELRAKGRDVPV
-306 PAAEEPVPAPKAEK
+306 PAAEEPAPKAEAVPEPEPVQILNE
-320 LPFPQPG
+320 LPG
-327 DGPLMYLVGEDGSQC
+327 YDGP
-342 WMNTRGEY
+342 
-350 FAVGDHIDQACGL
+350 
-363 ANPDPKPDD
+363 DPLPDD
-372 PPMTEAENAVVEGV
+372 PPMGEAENAVVEGV
-386 EAVTVYRLTLRTARG
+386 ESVTVYRLTLRTARG

-429 RTVGGRVQIGHIVDD
+429 RTVGGRVQVGHIVDD
-444 EWRDAL
+444 EWRDAA

>member
-6 AAVLDALREA
+6 AAVLDALREV

-57 AEVNPVVGKRFR
+57 TEVHPTIGKRFR

-86 RAKAVEDEE
+86 RAKAVEDGVV
-95 PDESPE
+95 PDEDEDGTE
-101 ESEDEAESPEEPE
+101 EESPEEPE
-114 EEPDEESE
+114 EGSE
-122 EESEDEDD
+122 EESESEAD

-157 LKELKGYGVSSTT
+157 LKELKGFGVSSTT

-192 GLRGLSEIEEDWPQ
+192 GLRGLSEIEEDWPE
-206 LKDSVYEYEEYVEFD
+206 LRGMEYAYEEYVEFE

-234 AMLCALAD
+234 AMLRALAD

-261 GTVYQHGWCERTGL
+261 GTVYQHGWCERTSE

-280 DAGRARLDE
+280 DAGRARIEE

-294 PELRAKGRDSAV
+294 PELRAKGGDV
-306 PAAEEPVPAPKAEK
+306 PAPASEPAPKAEPVPEPVQK
-320 LPFPQPG
+320 VEQLPG
-327 DGPLMYLVGEDGSQC
+327 YDGP
-342 WMNTRGEY
+342 
-350 FAVGDHIDQACGL
+350 
-363 ANPDPKPDD
+363 DPLPDD
-372 PPMTEAENAVVEGV
+372 PPMGEAENAVVEGI

-414 KADATAFLVGMAARV
+414 EADASDFLVGKAARV

-444 EWRDAL
+444 TWRFTR